1 MIKKRN
7 KKEEE
12 FKKIKMIASF
22 SDKAAQMELLPK
34 TPGIK
39 KHQRRDIQFHL
50 NKEDEKLEKVK
61 DKRKIVL

>member
-1 MIKKRN
+1 MVQKRK
-7 KKEEE
+7 KKEDE
-12 FKKIKMIASF
+12 FKKIKMLASF
-22 SDKAAQMELLPK
+22 SDKAAEMELLPK

-39 KHQRRDIQFHL
+39 KHQRRDVQFHL